1 MQFGMF
7 TWFNP
12 LPGKSLAES
21 FDWGFKEVETV
32 EAMGWDTVWLPQQ
45 RFSGSL
51 ILSSSPFVMATALA
65 ARTKRIKIGLA
76 IHTLGLNTG
85 KNEDPRVARYAALW
99 PSDPLETAE
108 AAATIDQVSRGR
120 FIYGAGGY
128 TGGDPQRQRN
138 LYEFLDVMQL
148 AWKEGPFPGY
158 EGEFY
163 HHPPNPGV
171 SPKPYRGSIPIS
183 VAADNQKSF
192 PAIGSRG
199 YQMLIGAGT
208 SHNPRGDSAMIED
221 VKRYRE
227 AWKAAGNPGKPHIT
241 VRIPTHVAETKEQA
255 MRDVEE
261 TMKLAWERALNKM
274 LPQAAPGTAS
284 AQTAA
289 RMNLFGTAEEAVE
302 RIRQIREEMGAEEIM
317 FETNYWGQIP
327 TERVLNSMRLIT
339 EKVIPRFK

>member
-1 MQFGMF
+1 MQFGLF

-12 LPGKSLAES
+12 LPGQSEAES
-21 FDWGFKEVETV
+21 FAWGFQEIETA

-51 ILSSSPFVMATALA
+51 ILSASPFVMATAA
-65 ARTKRIKIGLA
+65 VARIKRIKIGLA

-85 KNEDPRVARYAALW
+85 KNEDPRVSRYAALW

-108 AAATIDQVSRGR
+108 AVATIDQVSRGR

-128 TGGDPQRQRN
+128 TAGDPQRQRN
-138 LYEFLDVMQL
+138 FYEFLEVMQL
-148 AWKEGPFPGY
+148 AWKDGPFPGY

-163 HHPPNPGV
+163 RHPPNPGV
-171 SPKPYRGSIPIS
+171 APKPYSRRIPIS

-192 PAIGSRG
+192 PKIGEKG
-199 YQMLIGAGT
+199 YQLLIGAGT
-208 SHNPRGDSAMIED
+208 SHNPRGESAMIED

-227 AWKAAGNPGKPHIT
+227 SWKAAGHPGEPQIT
-241 VRIPTHVAETKEQA
+241 VRIPTHVAETKERALQ
-255 MRDVEE
+255 DVEE

-274 LPQAAPGTAS
+274 LPQAAPGTPS
-284 AQTAA
+284 AQSAE
-289 RMNLFGTAEEAVE
+289 RMNLFGTAEEAIE
-302 RIRQIREEMGAEEIM
+302 RIHRLRETMGATEIM
-317 FETNYWGQIP
+317 FETNYWGRIP

-339 EKVIPRFK
+339 EKVIPKFA

>member
-1 MQFGMF
+1 
-7 TWFNP
+7 
-12 LPGKSLAES
+12 
-21 FDWGFKEVETV
+21 
-32 EAMGWDTVWLPQQ
+32 
-45 RFSGSL
+45 
-51 ILSSSPFVMATALA
+51 
-65 ARTKRIKIGLA
+65 
-76 IHTLGLNTG
+76 
-85 KNEDPRVARYAALW
+85 
-99 PSDPLETAE
+99 
-108 AAATIDQVSRGR
+108 
-120 FIYGAGGY
+120 
-128 TGGDPQRQRN
+128 
-138 LYEFLDVMQL
+138 
-148 AWKEGPFPGY
+148 
-158 EGEFY
+158 
-163 HHPPNPGV
+163 
-171 SPKPYRGSIPIS
+171 

-208 SHNPRGDSAMIED
+208 SHNPRGDSVMIDD
-221 VKRYRE
+221 VRQYRE
-227 AWKAAGNPGKPHIT
+227 AWKAVGNPGEPHIT

-284 AQTAA
+284 AQSAA

-302 RIRQIREEMGAEEIM
+302 RIHRIREEMGAQEIM